1 MGFEVLALESKV
13 FEVAGFV
20 NQLLEGERVEVE
32 VKSEVFREPS
42 RKFLIWVGVASVM
55 LSVFAA
61 LTCYQFR
68 QTPYR
73 TGHEAWIPFR
83 TITVQEA
90 TKLYQSSYNGIR
102 YLDIISYGDESVL
115 VSTSRFVLPEGVTSG
130 EAPNGMSAVS
140 WNGYK
145 TIHEIPRK
153 PFEKSIG
160 LDMSRVPQ
168 TQIDMTKVS
177 FDSRR
182 LGFYIAFEV
191 VFVAVSLFLL
201 IFCFYVIRSKW
212 WWLPAYMIWTTLYTI
227 SVIKYS
233 PALFDADMFY
243 QRLMV
248 DIPIPFM
255 VLSSGW
261 LFPIGG
267 LMVAGGIISWLVKML
282 QKNGSIGST
291 GRLYSKRMAQ
301 VSPFIVVVSIIVAMN
316 YYRESGIQ
324 NCLNEIRSTL
334 EKEQIQ
340 SLAGFS
346 EDIDLP
352 NGDLKKC
359 SLNSCKRLESRL
371 QSLRVAI
378 RPSAISTKC
387 GSGST
392 EITLFMPITAD
403 RWIFAMLGPD
413 RTYGDIRNPHNSI
426 GFSAVALALEEAE
439 AQPLFDFGL
448 MVSESISFGGIKRRS
463 IAAPLETNEGKKFA
477 AIVGNR
483 SIDSIFQF
491 YLKH

>member
-1 MGFEVLALESKV
+1 
-13 FEVAGFV
+13 
-20 NQLLEGERVEVE
+20 VEVE
-32 VKSEVFREPS
+32 VKLKAFRKPS
-42 RKFLIWVGVASVM
+42 RKFLIWLGLASAI

-73 TGHEAWIPFR
+73 TGPDAWIPFR

-115 VSTSRFVLPEGVTSG
+115 VSTFRFVLPEGVTSS
-130 EAPNGMSAVS
+130 EAPDGMPAVS

-168 TQIDMTKVS
+168 TEINMTKVS

-182 LGFYIAFEV
+182 LNFYIAFEV
-191 VFVAVSLFLL
+191 VFVAVAIFLL
-201 IFCFYVIRSKW
+201 VFALYVIRSKW
-212 WWLPAYMIWTTLYTI
+212 WWLPAYLIWTTLYI
-227 SVIKYS
+227 RSVIKYS
-233 PALFDADMFY
+233 PALFDADWFF

-248 DIPIPFM
+248 EIPIPFM
-255 VLSSGW
+255 VLSGW

-282 QKNGSIGST
+282 QKNGSIGPK

-324 NCLNEIRSTL
+324 DCLNEIKSTL

-346 EDIDLP
+346 EDIDLTD
-352 NGDLKKC
+352 GDLKEC

-371 QSLRVAI
+371 QSLQLAI

-403 RWIFAMLGPD
+403 RWIFAMLGPV
-413 RTYGDIRNPHNSI
+413 RTYSDIRNPHNSS
-426 GFSAVALALEEAE
+426 GFSAVAQVLEEAE
-439 AQPLFDFGL
+439 AQLLFEFGL
-448 MVSESISFGGIKRRS
+448 MVLDSISFGGITRS
-463 IAAPLETNEGKKFA
+463 SVAVPLETNDGKRFA
-477 AIVGNR
+477 AIVGTQTR
-483 SIDSIFQF
+483 G
-491 YLKH
+491 L